1 MLALKDIT
9 NAVLAYHPKAD
20 IDVILDAYLFSAK
33 AHRGQSRDSGEA
45 YFSHPVHVAYNL
57 TKLRMDENAI
67 AAGLLHDTIE
77 DTLATPE
84 EIRSMFGD
92 EVYQLVEGVTKIGQV
107 EFASQ
112 EEKQAENYRKM
123 ILAMSEDIRVVYIKL
138 ADRAHNLETL
148 GSLSDSRKKRIARET
163 LDIYAPLA
171 NRLGIG
177 WLKADLEN
185 NSFKYLAPKEYEE
198 IGNQVRQGEDQRNK
212 YVEEVCQ
219 VLMRELEEAEIPGT
233 VIGRPKHYYSIYK
246 KMRDQDIQF
255 EDVYDLSGVRIITD
269 SLKNCYALLGMM
281 HALWKPIPGKFK
293 DYIAM
298 PKPNMYQ
305 SLHTSVVDSEGQRLE
320 IQIRTEEMHRVA
332 EDGIAAH
339 WHYKEEGK
347 SGTKKLQ
354 KSLPWVGKLL
364 ESQKEIKNPK
374 EFLNTFKVD
383 LFPQEVYVFTPEGE
397 VVALPVG
404 ASPVDFAYQV
414 HTDIGSHCLASK
426 VNGKI
431 VPLRYKLKNGD
442 HVSILTSKQKTPSRD
457 WLSFVKTSKARNK
470 ISGFLNKAEREKSL
484 RLGRELL
491 EKEIKKLG
499 SKPAAVFKAPAIEEV
514 VSTCGCNSLDALFL
528 GIGYGKISA
537 HHVAEKLLPKEA
549 LEKLKQ
555 SEDVRVKVKQK
566 TPPPARGTAIK
577 VKNFDDEILIRMGK
591 CCNPVPGDEIVGY
604 ITRGRGV
611 SVHHVDCKSVVGLA
625 TEAERRVEVV
635 WDQIEKLRYS
645 CQISIVTE
653 DRAGLLA
660 SISGVLANNDVNISR
675 ANVHQ
680 GGNNRAYFDL
690 DIDIQNLDHLQRT
703 FEKIRQVEGVIHVER
718 VWESQKKG
726 QKPRTPSP
734 SAKNAGS
741 IEDQKTALH

>member
-1 MLALKDIT
+1 MFSLKDIT
-9 NAVLAYHPKAD
+9 NAVLAYHPEAD

-57 TKLRMDENAI
+57 TRLRMDENAI

-77 DTLATPE
+77 DTLATSE
-84 EIRSMFGD
+84 EIKSMFGD

-123 ILAMSEDIRVVYIKL
+123 ILAMAEDIRVVYIKL

-148 GSLSDSRKKRIARET
+148 DSLSDIRKQRIARET

-171 NRLGIG
+171 NRLGVG
-177 WLKADLEN
+177 WLKSELEN
-185 NSFKYLAPKEYEE
+185 NSFKYLAPKEYED
-198 IGNQVRQGEDQRNK
+198 ICQRVRQGEDQRNK
-212 YVEEVCQ
+212 YVEGVCQ
-219 VLMRELEEAEIPGT
+219 ALMRELEDAEIPGK
-233 VIGRPKHYYSIYK
+233 VVGRPKQYYSIYK
-246 KMRDQDIQF
+246 KMHDQDIEF

-269 SLKNCYALLGMM
+269 SLKNCYAVLGMM

-305 SLHTSVVDSEGQRLE
+305 SLHTSVVGPEGQRLE

-332 EDGIAAH
+332 EEGIAAH

-347 SGTKKLQ
+347 SRPKRLE

-374 EFLNTFKVD
+374 EFLKTFKVD
-383 LFPQEVYVFTPEGE
+383 LFPQEVYVFTPQGE
-397 VVALPVG
+397 VVSLPVG

-414 HTDIGSHCLASK
+414 HTDIGDHCFAGK

-431 VPLRYKLKNGD
+431 VPLRYKLRNGD
-442 HVSILTSKQKTPSRD
+442 HVNILTAKNKRPSRD

-470 ISGFLNKAEREKSL
+470 ISGFLNKEERGKSL
-484 RLGRELL
+484 KLGRELL

-499 SKPAAVFKAPAIEEV
+499 SKPAAIFKSPAMEEV
-514 VSTCGCNSLDALFL
+514 IPSCGCNSLDALFL
-528 GIGYGKISA
+528 GVGYGKISGRQ
-537 HHVAEKLLPKEA
+537 VAEKLLPKEA
-549 LEKLKQ
+549 LENVEQ
-555 SEDVRVKVKQK
+555 SEEVRVKVKQK
-566 TPPPARGTAIK
+566 SPGKSRGTAIK
-577 VKNFDDEILIRMGK
+577 VKNFDAEILIRMGK

-611 SVHHVDCKSVVGLA
+611 SVHHVDCQSVAGLA
-625 TEAERRVEVV
+625 AETERRVEVV
-635 WDQIEKLRYS
+635 WDNIEELRYS
-645 CQISIVTE
+645 CQISIVAE
-653 DRAGLLA
+653 DRAGQLA
-660 SISGVLANNDVNISR
+660 NISGALADNDVNITR
-675 ANVHQ
+675 ANVR
-680 GGNNRAYFDL
+680 GGNNRGYFDL
-690 DIDIQNLDHLQRT
+690 DIDIQNLDHLERS

-718 VWESQKKG
+718 VWDRQKKG
-726 QKPRTPSP
+726 EKTRA
-734 SAKNAGS
+734 SARSSKNAGS
-741 IEDQKTALH
+741 MEDQETALR